1 MLLLRP
7 KSRQP
12 AERQRCCSLNFLSRV
27 QNIFKVEELKNRVIF
42 TLALLTVYRIGCHI
56 PTPGIN
62 GEALSKF
69 LSQNAG
75 AFMGF
80 FDMFSGGALSR
91 VTIFALGIMP
101 YISASIIMQLLTVV
115 IPSIGKL
122 AKEGEAGRKKIVK
135 YTRYGTVL
143 ISAIQSFGIAA
154 GLEKMQNGLF
164 VQNPGIAFKLI
175 TMITLTSGTAF
186 IMWLGE
192 QITERGIGNGISL
205 IIFAGIVARF
215 PNAIVSTIRLVQAG
229 ELNLFFVVFLV
240 AMMIAVV
247 AAIILLERG
256 QRKIPVQY
264 AKRVVGRKV
273 YGGQSTHL
281 PLKINTAGVIPPI
294 FASSIIMFPATV
306 AGFIEIPWVQA
317 IAKQLSPG
325 TVVYTLLYVGMI
337 FFFAYFYTAIV
348 FNPVDIADNL
358 KKYGGFIPGIR
369 PGQKTSEYLYRVL
382 SRLTF
387 VGAIYLATVCVIPEV
402 LITKF
407 NVPFYFGGTSLL
419 IAVGVALD
427 TVSQIESHLVTRS
440 YEGFLK
446 KGRLRGRKG

>member
-1 MLLLRP
+1 MGLLT
-7 KSRQP
+7 S
-12 AERQRCCSLNFLSRV
+12 F
-27 QNIFKVEELKNRVIF
+27 QNIFKITELKNRIFF
-42 TLALLTVYRIGCHI
+42 TLALLTVYRIGCHV

-62 GEALSKF
+62 GEELSKF
-69 LSQNAG
+69 LTQQAG
-75 AFMGF
+75 SFMQF

-115 IPSIGKL
+115 IPAIGKL
-122 AKEGEAGRKKIVK
+122 AKEGEAGRKKITR
-135 YTRYGTVL
+135 YTRYGTVV

-154 GLEKMQNGLF
+154 GLESMSQGAF
-164 VQNPGIAFKLI
+164 VQNPGWPFRLI

-215 PNAIVSTIRLVQAG
+215 PNAIISTVRLVQAG
-229 ELNLFFVVFLV
+229 ELSIFFVLFLV
-240 AMMIAVV
+240 AMMVAVV
-247 AAIILLERG
+247 AGIILMERG

-306 AGFIEIPWVQA
+306 AGFIAIPWVQSA
-317 IAKQLSPG
+317 AKQLSPG
-325 TVVYTLLYVGMI
+325 TIFHTILYVGMI

-358 KKYGGFIPGIR
+358 KKYGGYVPGIR

-382 SRLTF
+382 TRLTF
-387 VGAIYLATVCVIPEV
+387 VGAIYLAIICVIPEI
-402 LITKF
+402 LITRF
-407 NVPFYFGGTSLL
+407 RVPFYFGGTSLL

>member
-1 MLLLRP
+1 MRIIT
-7 KSRQP
+7 
-12 AERQRCCSLNFLSRV
+12 AF
-27 QNIFKVEELKNRVIF
+27 QNIFKIAELKSRVLF
-42 TLALLTVYRIGCHI
+42 TLGMLAVYRIGAHI

-62 GEALSKF
+62 GEELSKF
-69 LSQNAG
+69 LTERGG
-75 AFMGF
+75 AIMGF

-101 YISASIIMQLLTVV
+101 YISASIILQLLTVV
-115 IPSIGKL
+115 VPAIGKI
-122 AKEGEAGRKKIVK
+122 AKEGEAGRKKIIR
-135 YTRYGTVL
+135 YTRYGTVV
-143 ISAIQSFGIAA
+143 ISIIQSFGIAV
-154 GLEKMQNGLF
+154 GLESMSQGAF
-164 VQNPGIAFKLI
+164 IQSPGWSFRLL

-205 IIFAGIVARF
+205 IIFAGIVAGL
-215 PNAIVSTIRLVQAG
+215 PNAIISSVRLIQAG
-229 ELNLFFVVFLV
+229 ELSLFFVLFLIV
-240 AMMIAVV
+240 MMIAVV
-247 AAIILLERG
+247 GLIVFIERG

-281 PLKINTAGVIPPI
+281 PLKINTSGVIPPI

-306 AGFIEIPWVQA
+306 AGFIAIPWVQGF
-317 IAKQLSPG
+317 AKQLSPG
-325 TVVYTLLYVGMI
+325 TVIYTTLYVGMI
-337 FFFAYFYTAIV
+337 FFFSYFYTAII

-358 KKYGGFIPGIR
+358 KKYGGYIPGIR
-369 PGQKTSEYLYRVL
+369 PGQKTSEYIYKVL

-387 VGAIYLATVCVIPEV
+387 VGAIYLAAVSVLPEL

-419 IAVGVALD
+419 IVVGVALD
-427 TVSQIESHLVTRS
+427 TVSQIESHLLTRS

-446 KGRLRGRKG
+446 KGRIKGRR

>member
-1 MLLLRP
+1 MGII
-7 KSRQP
+7 S
-12 AERQRCCSLNFLSRV
+12 SF
-27 QNIFKVEELKNRVIF
+27 QNIFKIPELKNRVLF
-42 TLALLTVYRIGCHI
+42 TLALLAVYRIGAHI

-62 GEALSKF
+62 GEELSKF
-69 LSQNAG
+69 LTEKGG
-75 AFMGF
+75 ALMGF

-101 YISASIIMQLLTVV
+101 YISASIILQLLTVV
-115 IPSIGKL
+115 IPAIGKL
-122 AKEGEAGRKKIVK
+122 AKEGEAGRKKIVR
-135 YTRYGTVL
+135 YTRYGTVI

-154 GLEKMQNGLF
+154 GLEGMGGGVF
-164 VQNPGIAFKLI
+164 VQNPGWSFRLM
-175 TMITLTSGTAF
+175 TMITLTAGTAF

-215 PNAIVSTIRLVQAG
+215 PNAVISTIRLLQAG
-229 ELNLFFVVFLV
+229 ELSIFFVIFLV
-240 AMMIAVV
+240 IMMIAVV
-247 AAIILLERG
+247 GAIIYIERG

-264 AKRVVGRKV
+264 AKRIVGRKV

-281 PLKINTAGVIPPI
+281 PLKINTSGVIPPI
-294 FASSIIMFPATV
+294 FASSILIFPATI
-306 AGFIEIPWVQA
+306 AGFIAVPWVQE
-317 IAKQLSPG
+317 ISRQLSPG
-325 TVVYTLLYVGMI
+325 TVLHTILYVGMI
-337 FFFAYFYTAIV
+337 FFFAYFYTAII
-348 FNPVDIADNL
+348 FNPVDVADNL
-358 KKYGGFIPGIR
+358 KKYGGFVPGIR
-369 PGQKTSEYLYRVL
+369 PGQKTSEYIYKVL

-387 VGAIYLATVCVIPEV
+387 VGAFYLAAVCIIPEI
-402 LITKF
+402 LIYRF

-446 KGRLRGRKG
+446 KGRIRGRK

>member
-1 MLLLRP
+1 LGVLANIR
-7 KSRQP
+7 
-12 AERQRCCSLNFLSRV
+12 
-27 QNIFKVEELKNRVIF
+27 NIFKIPELKVRVLF
-42 TLALLTVYRIGCHI
+42 TLSLLTVYRIGAHI

-62 GEALSKF
+62 GDALSKF
-69 LSQNAG
+69 LTEKGG
-75 AFMGF
+75 ALMGF

-101 YISASIIMQLLTVV
+101 YISASIIFQLLTVV
-115 IPSIGKL
+115 IPALGRL

-135 YTRYGTVL
+135 YTRYATVV
-143 ISAIQSFGIAA
+143 IAAIQSLGIAI
-154 GLEKMQNGLF
+154 GIEGMSGGQF
-164 VQNPGIAFKLI
+164 VQNPGWSFRLL

-186 IMWLGE
+186 LMWLGE

-215 PNAIVSTIRLVQAG
+215 PNAIVSTFNLVRAG
-229 ELNLFFVVFLV
+229 ELSIFFVLILA
-240 AMMIAVV
+240 AMMFAVV
-247 AAIILLERG
+247 SGIIFIERG

-264 AKRVVGRKV
+264 ARRVVGRKV
-273 YGGQSTHL
+273 FGGQTTHL
-281 PLKINTAGVIPPI
+281 PLKINTSGVIPPI

-306 AGFIEIPWVQA
+306 AGFISIPWVQG

-325 TVVYTLLYVGMI
+325 TAMYTILYVGLI
-337 FFFAYFYTAIV
+337 FFFSYFYTAVI

-358 KKYGGFIPGIR
+358 QKHGGFIPGIR
-369 PGQKTSEYLYRVL
+369 PGQKTSEYIYRVL
-382 SRLTF
+382 TRLTF
-387 VGAIYLATVCVIPEV
+387 VGAVYLAIVCVMPEL
-402 LITKF
+402 LIKKF
-407 NVPFYFGGTSLL
+407 NVPLYFGGTSLL

-446 KGRLRGRKG
+446 KGRLRGRRG